1 MLAEADT
8 RSHSAALHAP
18 WIRHRRRILCDALDM
33 SLLGELRQRKVFRVA
48 VAYALVAW
56 VLIQVASVI
65 APALPGLE

>member
-1 MLAEADT
+1 
-8 RSHSAALHAP
+8 
-18 WIRHRRRILCDALDM
+18 LDM

-56 VLIQVASVI
+56 VLIQVDSVI